1 MTVELFALCDGA
13 YNYNGKLTIVGTLSD
28 IEVSS
33 FPTKVNMGIA
43 IKIKLEPEE
52 TIGDNL
58 AVWFYDSEDSKLPAD
73 VNFALEAK
81 SIKRVSYISVAANVQ
96 GLPVEK
102 DGGYKAKLTADGKI
116 WAEYTFTVEQ
126 KH

>member
-28 IEVSS
+28 MEVAS
-33 FPTKVNMGIA
+33 FPTKINIGIA
-43 IKIKLEPEE
+43 IKIKLDPGE
-52 TIGDNL
+52 TIGDDL
-58 AVWFYDSEDSKLPAD
+58 AIRFYDSEESKLPAD
-73 VNFALEAK
+73 VNVVLDVRPMK
-81 SIKRVSYISVAANVQ
+81 GVSYISVAANVQ

-102 DGGYKAKLTADGKI
+102 NGGYKAKLIADEKI
-116 WAEYTFTVEQ
+116 EAEYTFKVEQ